1 MEQPLPAERHRR
13 IHELL
18 REQRVVRVSVLSEQ
32 LGVSEVTIR
41 RDLEVLERRGM
52 LERTHGGA
60 VATQWVRSE
69 PAYRDAASTNPIE
82 KRLIGAA
89 AAALVEQGDALYLN
103 GGTTTLQVFRH
114 LRATGLKVAT
124 NHVGI
129 ALEAADRDV
138 ELLLLGGH
146 YRAPSNS
153 VVGPFA
159 TEALRRTHATKAF
172 IGVEGISVG
181 SGLTTPVAAEAE
193 IARVMIEQTR
203 GRVLV
208 VADHSKI
215 GTVADF
221 VIAPLEEVDALV
233 VDEGCSEAYRQRLTE
248 AGIEVIVAAERASA
262 VSGEGLS
269 GVRRRRGE
277 RMSMSDQAARDTADL
292 EKFGYK
298 QELNRGLGT
307 FSSFAVAF
315 SYISPSTGIFTLFGL
330 GMAAMGAYLFWAWP
344 VVALFQFVVALN
356 FAELSSHFPV
366 AGSVYQWTKYL
377 AGPEAT
383 RGSPAGST

>member
-82 KRLIGAA
+82 KRQIGAA
-89 AAALVEQGDALYLN
+89 AAALVEPGDALYLN

-129 ALEAADRDV
+129 ALEAADRDI

-193 IARVMIEQTR
+193 IAHVMIEQTR
-203 GRVLV
+203 GRVVV

-215 GTVADF
+215 GAVADF

-248 AGIEVIVAAERASA
+248 AGIDVIVAAERASA
-262 VSGEGLS
+262 VSRS
-269 GVRRRRGE
+269 G
-277 RMSMSDQAARDTADL
+277 
-292 EKFGYK
+292 
-298 QELNRGLGT
+298 
-307 FSSFAVAF
+307 
-315 SYISPSTGIFTLFGL
+315 
-330 GMAAMGAYLFWAWP
+330 
-344 VVALFQFVVALN
+344 
-356 FAELSSHFPV
+356 
-366 AGSVYQWTKYL
+366 
-377 AGPEAT
+377 
-383 RGSPAGST
+383 

>member
-1 MEQPLPAERHRR
+1 VEQPLPAERHRR

-60 VATQWVRSE
+60 V
-69 PAYRDAASTNPIE
+69 
-82 KRLIGAA
+82 IGAA
-89 AAALVEQGDALYLN
+89 AAALVEPGDALYLN

-129 ALEAADRDV
+129 ALEAADRDI

-203 GRVLV
+203 GRVMV

-215 GTVADF
+215 GAVADF

-248 AGIEVIVAAERASA
+248 AGIDVIVAAERASA
-262 VSGEGLS
+262 VSRS
-269 GVRRRRGE
+269 G
-277 RMSMSDQAARDTADL
+277 
-292 EKFGYK
+292 
-298 QELNRGLGT
+298 
-307 FSSFAVAF
+307 
-315 SYISPSTGIFTLFGL
+315 
-330 GMAAMGAYLFWAWP
+330 
-344 VVALFQFVVALN
+344 
-356 FAELSSHFPV
+356 
-366 AGSVYQWTKYL
+366 
-377 AGPEAT
+377 
-383 RGSPAGST
+383 